1 MKRSILF
8 LVLFIFTFTLF
19 SQVPN
24 YEFLVEPTELM
35 FTNWDYMPGSYNSIP
50 IRIQPEISFPNG
62 YLAGGVYIVYQAK
75 EPGPTSNRKV
85 YYSYLDSQGNVVS
98 TSLISTNDF
107 HQGYPGVDI
116 DPISCDPIAS
126 WHAVVEPDNSYD
138 CFLSADVFHI
148 AGSSGNWTDEF
159 ICIDNPE
166 AGQPTTGFID
176 DEFIWPAV
184 FISSSSPLGGDYRRI
199 YVTGNNYTH
208 SHGAIGFPC
217 ENVILGY
224 ADFLSS
230 DLIDLSTLNWSYR
243 TIEQMDAWSAENPV
257 WMRPF
262 KGCAVCDNMVVYAG
276 YVVDNDNLVNDVF
289 VLVNENY
296 GEGPFEYYSQELM
309 NSNIPNFSKNM
320 NVIFRDGNS
329 KISFVGVRYSDTNPE
344 LFHPRLLSFDLDT
357 YEFSFLD
364 LYGES
369 LPFIHYEDYSF
380 YNNFKIVESGNWLV
394 AVWQDC
400 LKAKLAYQGVPGYEE
415 WWDVP
420 EIAICISADNGET
433 WSEVIFLNSIDT
445 PELEDQI
452 PCYAYPGDKI
462 EVLSNVPGNYRGK
475 VHLFYLDDFQFGSQ
489 LNATTNFGGNL
500 MYTALD
506 IEFPD
511 AWSVSIENEEVP
523 QQQITMFNYPNPFN
537 PETTIYFETTNL
549 HENSRIEI
557 FNIKGQKIKT
567 FSNLQINK
575 SSNQQIIWDGR
586 DENNQSVSSGIYFY
600 QLRIDGKTKI
610 SKKMILIK

>member
-8 LVLFIFTFTLF
+8 LVFFIFTFSLF
-19 SQVPN
+19 SQIPN
-24 YEFLVEPTELM
+24 YEFIVEPTELM
-35 FTNWDYMPGSYNSIP
+35 FTYWDYMPGSYNSIP

-62 YLAGGVYIVYQAK
+62 CPAGGIYIVFQAL
-75 EPGPTSNRKV
+75 EPTIANRKV
-85 YYSYLDSQGNVVS
+85 YYSYLDSEGNLIS
-98 TSLISTNDF
+98 TDLISTNDIW
-107 HQGYPGVDI
+107 QGYPGMDI

-148 AGSSGNWTDEF
+148 AGFSGNWTDEF
-159 ICIDNPE
+159 IVIDNPE
-166 AGQPTTGFID
+166 VGLPLTGFND

-184 FISSSSPLGGDYRRI
+184 RISGSSPLGGDYRRV
-199 YVTGNNYTH
+199 YVSGNNYT
-208 SHGAIGFPC
+208 SGHGASGNPS

-230 DLIDLSTLNWSYR
+230 DLIDLSALDWSYQ
-243 TIEQMDAWSAENPV
+243 TVEQMDAWNAENPYR
-257 WMRPF
+257 RPF
-262 KGCAVCDNMVVYAG
+262 KGCAVRDNMVVYAG
-276 YVVDNDNLVNDVF
+276 YVIDDDNLVNDVF

-309 NSNIPNFSKNM
+309 NSNITNFSKNM

-357 YEFSFLD
+357 HEFSFLD
-364 LYGES
+364 LYGAS

-380 YNNFKIVESGNWLV
+380 YNNFKIVETSNWLV

-400 LKAKLAYQGVPGYEE
+400 LKAKLGFQGVPGYEE

-433 WSEVIFLNSIDT
+433 WSEVIFLNSIET
-445 PELEDQI
+445 PELEEQI
-452 PCYAYPGDKI
+452 PCYIYPGDII

-475 VHLFYLDDFQFGSQ
+475 VHLFYLDDFIYGCDIYC
-489 LNATTNFGGNL
+489 TTNFGGNL

-511 AWSVSIENEEVP
+511 AWMPGSSTENEEVP
-523 QQQITMFNYPNPFN
+523 QPQITMYNHPNPFN
-537 PETTIYFETTNL
+537 PTTTINYSL
-549 HENSRIEI
+549 KQNSKVSLTIY
-557 FNIKGQKIKT
+557 NIKGQKVKT
-567 FSNLQINK
+567 LVSDKLSAGQHSVVWVGEDDSGN
-575 SSNQQIIWDGR
+575 
-586 DENNQSVSSGIYFY
+586 SVSSGIYFY
-600 QLRIDGKTKI
+600 KLKTGDFMET
-610 SKKMILIK
+610 KKCLLLK